1 MLVSSAFIYH
11 LVFLFISKLEKFNV
25 SLSFI
30 LSFQYSKIL
39 SLMYLR
45 TSREKNLYPELNS

>member
-11 LVFLFISKLEKFNV
+11 LMFLFVSNLEKFDV

>member
-1 MLVSSAFIYH
+1 MLVSLAFIYH
-11 LVFLFISKLEKFNV
+11 LMFLFIRKFDV
-25 SLSFI
+25 SLPFI

-45 TSREKNLYPELNS
+45 TSREKNVYPELNS